1 MSRTIL
7 NLPHQHIVI
16 LQELHS
22 QIVLLPS
29 TQASM
34 ICARIF
40 SKMDGGERGEVI
52 DLIANVLIAYNGNV
66 HLLSSQ

>member
-1 MSRTIL
+1 MSTPIL

-22 QIVLLPS
+22 QIVLLSS
-29 TQASM
+29 TQVSM

-40 SKMDGGERGEVI
+40 SKMGGGERREVI
-52 DLIANVLIAYNGNV
+52 DLIAYVLIAYNGNV
-66 HLLSSQ
+66 HLFSSQ